1 MLHSAWAIGSLLL
14 SIGLLLFGH
23 GIHLTALPLLAEARC
38 WSATSNALTTSAYFL
53 GFAVGC
59 LLVPPWLLRIG
70 HIRVFGVLVAMATAV
85 LLTISLVVELP
96 VWLALRFVYGI
107 ALSGIYLTVE
117 SWLNAETRL
126 EHRGAIL
133 SIYAFVTLFAMFGA
147 QVLLQD
153 LQLDGTTFL
162 VVAAIGISLAALP
175 IGLTRREAPRVVTRP
190 QFSVRAL
197 LNPGNLPAFAS
208 GALAGTFWALAP
220 VYTARIG
227 MDGPGTARFMG
238 AALGGGMLAVY
249 PLGWLS
255 DRIGRITVLAA
266 VGTIGMLATL
276 GFLLFAGGVGAVLLY
291 GVAFGSCMMP
301 LYALCLAL
309 ANDRVK
315 NGDFIET
322 GSMLIMVH
330 ALGMIGGP
338 LLAGLLLTGRDPV
351 VMLWCFAAGFGVL
364 VPLAAMVGRQQGAS
378 TAFGLVPRTVP
389 EALIMDPRAEL
400 VPEQP
405 PAETPLTAAPAAITP
420 AQN

>member
-1 MLHSAWAIGSLLL
+1 M
-14 SIGLLLFGH
+14 
-23 GIHLTALPLLAEARC
+23 
-38 WSATSNALTTSAYFL
+38 
-53 GFAVGC
+53 
-59 LLVPPWLLRIG
+59 
-70 HIRVFGVLVAMATAV
+70 
-85 LLTISLVVELP
+85 
-96 VWLALRFVYGI
+96 
-107 ALSGIYLTVE
+107 
-117 SWLNAETRL
+117 
-126 EHRGAIL
+126 
-133 SIYAFVTLFAMFGA
+133 
-147 QVLLQD
+147 
-153 LQLDGTTFL
+153 
-162 VVAAIGISLAALP
+162 VAAIGISLAALP